1 MKTEL
6 RICPNCHTV
15 KNMKSNMGI
24 CKRCNIALMK
34 TVNIEL
40 TKGKIVL
47 LGEKK

>member
-6 RICPNCHTV
+6 RLCPNCYTI

-34 TVNIEL
+34 TLDIEL
-40 TKGKIVL
+40 TKGKIAL
-47 LGEKK
+47 LEDKK